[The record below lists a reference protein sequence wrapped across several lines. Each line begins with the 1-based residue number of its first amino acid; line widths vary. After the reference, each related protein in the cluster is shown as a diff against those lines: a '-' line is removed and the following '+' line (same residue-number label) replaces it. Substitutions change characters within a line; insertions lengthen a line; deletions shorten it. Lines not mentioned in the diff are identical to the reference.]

1 MDQQKVDMFLMS
13 NANKFPEERMFFI
26 REHLANLDDSKV
38 GILYTTTERPYHGT
52 CALVD
57 GGRFWC

>member
-26 REHLANLDDSKV
+26 REHLANLDDSKA
-38 GILYTTTERPYHGT
+38 GILYTLQLKDPR
-52 CALVD
+52 
-57 GGRFWC
+57 